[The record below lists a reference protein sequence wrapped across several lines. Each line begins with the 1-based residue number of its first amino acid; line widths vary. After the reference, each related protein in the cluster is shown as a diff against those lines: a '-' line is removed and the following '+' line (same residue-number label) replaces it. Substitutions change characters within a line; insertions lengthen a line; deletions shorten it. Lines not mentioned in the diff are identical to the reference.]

1 VQRVSGLLLVARE
14 PQQPPVPLLE
24 EVLEPALLLSTPLL
38 SLAYYELT
46 KRKAGSVTFRP
57 DRREEESEQISG
69 KARMLM

>member
-1 VQRVSGLLLVARE
+1 LKRFLSLPFFSLHLSSLLLH
-14 PQQPPVPLLE
+14 
-24 EVLEPALLLSTPLL
+24 
-38 SLAYYELT
+38 ELD